1 MAEGKNVRSRL
12 MNQVRVGIEPSARNQ
27 SSGRARKSESR
38 EVRYDVNDVY
48 VSGLETFSNNQPVAF
63 KKVICLVSGQP
74 EAGSIG

>member
-48 VSGLETFSNNQPVAF
+48 VSGLEPFQTISQLPS
-63 KKVICLVSGQP
+63 KK
-74 EAGSIG
+74 